1 MRSFEG
7 DLVVV
12 DIWDLYIGLLYYRAE
27 KMTGITNAALG
38 LAFYKRR
45 RWIPQE
51 VQCSG
56 IALEDSSHRSK
67 S

>member
-1 MRSFEG
+1 MMSFEG
-7 DLVVV
+7 DRVVV

-27 KMTGITNAALG
+27 KTGIRDAALG